1 MLFLGSLFFLDSL
14 IEAMIWYLMMTT
26 VIENL
31 GVNRKDKK
39 KEATRIKI
47 FPSPELKKKE
57 NQGTVTMTT
66 KITNKRENMAER
78 KGTEG
83 QKGKKVT
90 AVMIVQGTEGREIN
104 RKEEGAPATVMI
116 TWREL
121 KRKRNMEMNSQ
132 EVIR

>member
-1 MLFLGSLFFLDSL
+1 
-14 IEAMIWYLMMTT
+14 MIWYLMMTT

-104 RKEEGAPATVMI
+104 RKEGAPATVMI

-121 KRKRNMEMNSQ
+121 KRKRNMEMNFQ

>member
-1 MLFLGSLFFLDSL
+1 
-14 IEAMIWYLMMTT
+14 
-26 VIENL
+26 
-31 GVNRKDKK
+31 
-39 KEATRIKI
+39 
-47 FPSPELKKKE
+47 
-57 NQGTVTMTT
+57 MTT
-66 KITNKRENMAER
+66 KITNKRGNMVER

-104 RKEEGAPATVMI
+104 RKEEEAPATVMI

>member
-31 GVNRKDKK
+31 GVNRRDKK
-39 KEATRIKI
+39 KEATGIKI
-47 FPSPELKKKE
+47 FPSPESKKKE
-57 NQGTVTMTT
+57 HQGTVIMTT
-66 KITNKRENMAER
+66 KITNKRENMVER
-78 KGTEG
+78 RGTEG
-83 QKGKKVT
+83 QKRKKVT
-90 AVMIVQGTEGREIN
+90 VVVIVQGTEGREIN

>member
-1 MLFLGSLFFLDSL
+1 
-14 IEAMIWYLMMTT
+14 MIWYLMMTT

-47 FPSPELKKKE
+47 FPSPESKKKE
-57 NQGTVTMTT
+57 HQGTVITT
-66 KITNKRENMAER
+66 AKITNERENVVER

-83 QKGKKVT
+83 QKGNKVT